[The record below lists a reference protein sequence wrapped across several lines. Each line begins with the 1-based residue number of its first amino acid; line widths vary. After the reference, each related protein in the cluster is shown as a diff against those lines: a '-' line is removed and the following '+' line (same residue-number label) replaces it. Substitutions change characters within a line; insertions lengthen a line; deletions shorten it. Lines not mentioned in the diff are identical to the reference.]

1 MKDGIFAEFKC
12 AVISISQAGTTA
24 KGLSLI
30 SDAYYLRKLAFLHLR
45 THLIPSLL
53 WVVFRM
59 KSFND

>member
-30 SDAYYLRKLAFLHLR
+30 FAAYYLRKLAFLHLN
-45 THLIPSLL
+45 TQLIASLL
-53 WVVFRM
+53 WLVFHI
-59 KSFND
+59 K